1 LNPQTFVTSISSGSN
16 SRVEDLLARLIEL
29 TTYQMN
35 HPQRTEGKV
44 MLENNREIGK
54 WLYPTINELDKQNTI
69 RERHGRGVY

>member
-1 LNPQTFVTSISSGSN
+1 
-16 SRVEDLLARLIEL
+16 
-29 TTYQMN
+29 
-35 HPQRTEGKV
+35 